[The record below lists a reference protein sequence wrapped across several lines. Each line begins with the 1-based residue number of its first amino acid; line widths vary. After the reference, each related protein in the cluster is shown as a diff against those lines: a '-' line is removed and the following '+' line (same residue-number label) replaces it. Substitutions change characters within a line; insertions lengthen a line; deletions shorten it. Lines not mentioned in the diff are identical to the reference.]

1 MSRTVVLATGGT
13 GGHIYPALALAGRL
27 AAHDVRSV
35 LIGVAGGLEERLS
48 AEAGVEFRGVSSG
61 KIDRQR
67 PDPRELARAFR
78 GVVQARR
85 LLREL
90 RPQLVIG
97 FGGFASLP
105 ASAAAAQSGV
115 PLWLNEQNSFP
126 GLVTRLLSRRAELVI
141 ASVATALPRIRA
153 RNSTVIPYP
162 VDETRFSRT
171 EARARLGLPADGL
184 LTLVMGGSQ
193 GSVAL
198 NEAVLNVLHQNGQP
212 VPLTLHLSGPAN
224 LEAVLTRQADPARH
238 HVLGYADGRLAFAAA
253 DLAITRAG
261 IGTLSMAAFNGVPL
275 IMVPLPTS
283 AENHQYHNARTFEEA
298 GAGVLLPQSG
308 LDRLADVWPEL
319 LADGPRRK
327 AAGAAMSELSPAGA
341 LTRFSRLVTDRLE
354 AGRP

>member
-1 MSRTVVLATGGT
+1 MNRTVVLATGGT
-13 GGHIYPALALAGRL
+13 GGHIYPALALAAQL
-27 AAHDVRSV
+27 EQAAVRTV
-35 LIGVAGGLEERLS
+35 LIGAAGGLEERLS
-48 AEAGVEFRGVSSG
+48 SEAGVEFRGVRSG

-67 PDPRELARAFR
+67 PDPRELARAFS

-85 LLREL
+85 LLKEL
-90 RPQLVIG
+90 KPELVIG

-105 ASAAAAQSGV
+105 AAAAAASGGV
-115 PLWLNEQNSFP
+115 PLWLNEQNAFP

-141 ASVATALPRIRA
+141 CSVASALPRIKA
-153 RNSTVIPYP
+153 RRSTVIPYP
-162 VDETRFSRT
+162 VDETRFSRA
-171 EARARLGLPADGL
+171 EARERLGLPASGL

-198 NEAVLNVLHQNGQP
+198 NEAVLEALSAHSGE

-224 LEAVLTRQADPARH
+224 VGAVTARQADPARH
-238 HVLGYADGRLAFAAA
+238 HVRGYADGRLAFAAA

-298 GAGVLLPQSG
+298 GAGILLPQSG
-308 LDRLADVWPEL
+308 LDRLAQVWQEL
-319 LADGPRRK
+319 LADEPRRQ
-327 AAGAAMSELSPAGA
+327 AAAAAISTLSPAGA
-341 LTRFSRLVTDRLE
+341 LTGFTRLVIDRLE
-354 AGRP
+354 ADRP